1 MRIGA
6 SLFLIALGAILRFAV
21 DTNHQ
26 NTHGFNVGT
35 AGVILMIV
43 GALGLVITAVMMA
56 GRRRT
61 DVISHGPAGTR
72 GTTYIEPA
80 DPVNGAY

>member
-26 NTHGFNVGT
+26 NTHGFNIGT

-43 GALGLVITAVMMA
+43 GILGLIISAIWMTT
-56 GRRRT
+56 RRRT
-61 DVISHGPAGTR
+61 DIITQTPMGTR
-72 GTTYIEPA
+72 GTTYVEPHPL
-80 DPVNGAY
+80 DGPY